1 MKIHFLNKVIAS
13 IFLLISSF
21 SFAQVGTGSPYS
33 FIGFGETNFRGN
45 HSNRAMGGLDVY
57 LDTIHPNINNPASY
71 STLKATTYS
80 IGLNYRK
87 NKISNESET
96 QKITTSSIDYIGVSI
111 PTKKFRFGFGIIPIS
126 SIGYL
131 LNESNQSI
139 SENQVINRFSGQGGL
154 NRAFLN
160 IGFKVLKGIHF
171 GISTNYGFGDILY
184 EKNQLIKGIENGSYL
199 ESELSLSG
207 ISYKFAINTITRFNK
222 LEIHSYFGFEPEGN
236 LKSKNR
242 QVIYTQS
249 VLTESSSVGEV
260 VQPDLSETGMD
271 ETIFNTPKSISF
283 GSGIGIDRKWF
294 FGGQI
299 TNISNSSFINEF
311 INQPNI
317 RYIDEKRFNFGGFF
331 IPDYSSITSYWK
343 RVVYRFGY
351 RSEKKGYTIND
362 QSIKEN
368 VITFGFGLPLAGVSN
383 TNVTFEFGKIGK
395 KSNNL
400 VEENYWAMRI
410 GFSLNDIWFIKRKYN

>member
-1 MKIHFLNKVIAS
+1 MKILCLNKIL
-13 IFLLISSF
+13 IFFLISSF
-21 SFAQVGTGSPYS
+21 SFSQVGTGSPYS

-45 HSNRAMGGLDVY
+45 HSNRAMGGLDIY
-57 LDTIHPNINNPASY
+57 IDSIHPNINNPASY

-87 NKISNESET
+87 NNISNNSET
-96 QKITTSSIDYIGVSI
+96 QKITTSSIDYMGVSI
-111 PTKKFRFGFGIIPIS
+111 PTKKFRFGFGIIPVS

-139 SENQVINRFSGQGGL
+139 SENQVINRFSGEGGL

-160 IGFKVLKGIHF
+160 VGFRVFKGIHAGF
-171 GISTNYGFGDILY
+171 STNYGFGDILY
-184 EKNQLIKGIENGSYL
+184 EKNQLIKGIQNGSYL

-207 ISYKFAINTITRFNK
+207 ISYKFALNSITKLNK
-222 LEIHSYFGFEPEGN
+222 VQIHSHFSFEPEGT

-249 VLTESSSVGEV
+249 VLTESTSVGEV
-260 VQPDLSETGMD
+260 VEPDLSSTGTD
-271 ETIFNTPKSISF
+271 ETIFKSPKSISF
-283 GSGIGIDRKWF
+283 GSGIAIDKKWF

-299 TNISNSSFINEF
+299 TNISNSSFVNNF

-317 RYIDEKRFNFGGFF
+317 RYIDEKRVIFGGFF

-343 RVVYRFGY
+343 RIVYRFGY
-351 RSEKKGYTIND
+351 RTEKKGYVINNE
-362 QSIKEN
+362 SINEN
-368 VITFGFGLPLAGVSN
+368 VITFGFGLPMAGVSN
-383 TNVTFEFGKIGK
+383 TNVTFEIGKIGNK
-395 KSNNL
+395 NNNL
-400 VEENYWAMRI
+400 VEENYLTVRV

>member
-1 MKIHFLNKVIAS
+1 MKILCLNKIL
-13 IFLLISSF
+13 IFFLISSF
-21 SFAQVGTGSPYS
+21 SFSQVGTGSPYS

-57 LDTIHPNINNPASY
+57 IDSIHPNINNPASY

-87 NKISNESET
+87 NNISNNSET
-96 QKITTSSIDYIGVSI
+96 QKITTSSIDYMGVSI
-111 PTKKFRFGFGIIPIS
+111 PTKKFRFGFGIIPVS

-139 SENQVINRFSGQGGL
+139 SENQVINRFSGEGGL

-160 IGFKVLKGIHF
+160 VGFRVFKGIHAGF
-171 GISTNYGFGDILY
+171 STNYGFGDILY
-184 EKNQLIKGIENGSYL
+184 EKNQLIKGIQNGSYL

-207 ISYKFAINTITRFNK
+207 ISYKFALNSITKLNK
-222 LEIHSYFGFEPEGN
+222 IQIHSHFSFEPEGT

-242 QVIYTQS
+242 QVIYIQS
-249 VLTESSSVGEV
+249 VLTESTSVGEV
-260 VQPDLSETGMD
+260 IEPDLSLTGTD
-271 ETIFNTPKSISF
+271 ETIFKSPKSISF
-283 GSGIGIDRKWF
+283 GSGIAIDKKWF

-299 TNISNSSFINEF
+299 TNISNSSFVNNF

-317 RYIDEKRFNFGGFF
+317 RYIDEKRVNFGGFF

-343 RVVYRFGY
+343 RIVYRFGY
-351 RSEKKGYTIND
+351 RTEKKGYVINNE
-362 QSIKEN
+362 SINEN
-368 VITFGFGLPLAGVSN
+368 VITFGFGLPMAGVSN
-383 TNVTFEFGKIGK
+383 TNVTFELGKIGNK
-395 KSNNL
+395 NNNL
-400 VEENYWAMRI
+400 VEENYLTVRV

>member
-1 MKIHFLNKVIAS
+1 MKILCLNKIL
-13 IFLLISSF
+13 IFFLISSF
-21 SFAQVGTGSPYS
+21 SFSQVGTGSPYS

-45 HSNRAMGGLDVY
+45 HSNRAMGGLDINI
-57 LDTIHPNINNPASY
+57 DSIHPNINNPASY

-87 NKISNESET
+87 NNISNDSEN
-96 QKITTSSIDYIGVSI
+96 QKITTSSIDYMGVSI
-111 PTKKFRFGFGIIPIS
+111 PTKKFRFGFGIIPVS

-139 SENQVINRFSGQGGL
+139 SENQVINRFSGEGGL

-160 IGFKVLKGIHF
+160 LGFRVFKGIHAGF
-171 GISTNYGFGDILY
+171 STNYGFGDILY
-184 EKNQLIKGIENGSYL
+184 EKNQLIKGIQNGSYL

-207 ISYKFAINTITRFNK
+207 ISYKFALNSITKLNK
-222 LEIHSYFGFEPEGN
+222 IQIHSHFSFEPEGT

-249 VLTESSSVGEV
+249 VLTESTSVGEV
-260 VQPDLSETGMD
+260 IEPDLSLTGTD
-271 ETIFNTPKSISF
+271 ETIFKSPKSISF
-283 GSGIGIDRKWF
+283 GSGIAIDKKWF

-299 TNISNSSFINEF
+299 TNISNSSFVNNF

-317 RYIDEKRFNFGGFF
+317 RYIDEKRVNFGGFF

-343 RVVYRFGY
+343 RIVYRFGY
-351 RSEKKGYTIND
+351 RTEKKGYVINNE
-362 QSIKEN
+362 SINEN
-368 VITFGFGLPLAGVSN
+368 VITFGFGLPMAGVSN
-383 TNVTFEFGKIGK
+383 TNVTFELGKIGNK
-395 KSNNL
+395 NNNL
-400 VEENYWAMRI
+400 VEENYLTVRV

>member
-1 MKIHFLNKVIAS
+1 MKILCLNKIL
-13 IFLLISSF
+13 IFFLISSF
-21 SFAQVGTGSPYS
+21 SFSQVGTGSPYS

-57 LDTIHPNINNPASY
+57 LDSIHPNINNPASY

-87 NKISNESET
+87 NNISNDSET
-96 QKITTSSIDYIGVSI
+96 QKITTSSIDYMGVSI
-111 PTKKFRFGFGIIPIS
+111 PTKKFRFGFGIIPVS

-139 SENQVINRFSGQGGL
+139 SENQVINRFSGEGGL
-154 NRAFLN
+154 NRAFFN
-160 IGFKVLKGIHF
+160 VGFRVLKSIHLGF
-171 GISTNYGFGDILY
+171 STNYSFGDILY
-184 EKNQLIKGIENGSYL
+184 EKNQLIKGIQNGSYL

-207 ISYKFAINTITRFNK
+207 VSYKFALNSITKLNK
-222 LEIHSYFGFEPEGN
+222 IQIHSHFSFEPEGN

-249 VLTESSSVGEV
+249 VLTESTPVGEV
-260 VQPDLSETGMD
+260 VEPDLSLTGKD
-271 ETIFNTPKSISF
+271 ETIFKSPKSISF
-283 GSGIGIDRKWF
+283 GSGIAMDKKWF

-299 TNISNSSFINEF
+299 TNISNSSFVNDF

-317 RYIDEKRFNFGGFF
+317 KYIDEKRIKFGGFF

-343 RVVYRFGY
+343 RIVYRLGY
-351 RSEKKGYTIND
+351 RTEKKGYLINN
-362 QSIKEN
+362 QPINEN
-368 VITFGFGLPLAGVSN
+368 VITFGFGLPMAGVSN
-383 TNVTFEFGKIGK
+383 TNITFEHGKIGNK
-395 KSNNL
+395 NNNL
-400 VEENYWAMRI
+400 VEENYWTVRV

>member
-1 MKIHFLNKVIAS
+1 MKILCLNKIL
-13 IFLLISSF
+13 ILTFFLISSF
-21 SFAQVGTGSPYS
+21 SFSQVGTGSPYS

-45 HSNRAMGGLDVY
+45 HSNRAMGGLDIY
-57 LDTIHPNINNPASY
+57 IDSIHPNINNPASY

-87 NKISNESET
+87 NNISNDSET
-96 QKITTSSIDYIGVSI
+96 QKITTSSIDYMGVSI
-111 PTKKFRFGFGIIPIS
+111 PTKKFRFGFGIIPVS

-139 SENQVINRFSGQGGL
+139 AENQVINRFSGEGGL

-160 IGFKVLKGIHF
+160 VGFRVLKSIHVGF
-171 GISTNYGFGDILY
+171 STNYSFGDILY
-184 EKNQLIKGIENGSYL
+184 EKNQLIKGIQNGSYL

-207 ISYKFAINTITRFNK
+207 ISYKFALNSIMKLNK
-222 LEIHSYFGFEPEGN
+222 IQIHSHFSFEPEGN

-249 VLTESSSVGEV
+249 VLTESTSVGEV
-260 VQPDLSETGMD
+260 IEPDLSLRGTD
-271 ETIFNTPKSISF
+271 ETIFKSPKSISF
-283 GSGIGIDRKWF
+283 GSGIAMDKKWF

-299 TNISNSSFINEF
+299 TNISNSSFVNDF

-317 RYIDEKRFNFGGFF
+317 EYIDEKRVNFGGFF

-343 RVVYRFGY
+343 RIVYRFGY
-351 RSEKKGYTIND
+351 RTDKKGYLINNE
-362 QSIKEN
+362 SINEN
-368 VITFGFGLPLAGVSN
+368 VITFGFGLPMAGVSN
-383 TNVTFEFGKIGK
+383 TNVTFELGKIGNK
-395 KSNNL
+395 NNNL
-400 VEENYWAMRI
+400 VEENYWTMRV

>member
-1 MKIHFLNKVIAS
+1 
-13 IFLLISSF
+13 
-21 SFAQVGTGSPYS
+21 
-33 FIGFGETNFRGN
+33 
-45 HSNRAMGGLDVY
+45 MGGLDVY
-57 LDTIHPNINNPASY
+57 IDSIHPNINNPASY

-87 NKISNESET
+87 NNISNDSET
-96 QKITTSSIDYIGVSI
+96 QKITTSSIDYMGVSI
-111 PTKKFRFGFGIIPIS
+111 PTKKFRFGFGIIPVS

-139 SENQVINRFSGQGGL
+139 AENQVINRFSGEGGL

-160 IGFKVLKGIHF
+160 VGFRVLKSIHVGF
-171 GISTNYGFGDILY
+171 STNYSFGDILY
-184 EKNQLIKGIENGSYL
+184 EKNQLIKGIQNGSYL

-207 ISYKFAINTITRFNK
+207 ISYKFALNSIMKLNK
-222 LEIHSYFGFEPEGN
+222 IQIHSHFSFEPEGN

-249 VLTESSSVGEV
+249 VLTESTSVGEV
-260 VQPDLSETGMD
+260 IEPDLSLRGTD
-271 ETIFNTPKSISF
+271 ETIFKSPKSISF
-283 GSGIGIDRKWF
+283 GLGIAMDKKWF

-299 TNISNSSFINEF
+299 TNISNSSFVNDF

-317 RYIDEKRFNFGGFF
+317 EYIDEKRVNFGGFF

-343 RVVYRFGY
+343 RIVYRFGY
-351 RSEKKGYTIND
+351 RTDKKGYLINNE
-362 QSIKEN
+362 SINEN
-368 VITFGFGLPLAGVSN
+368 VITFGFGLPMAGVSN
-383 TNVTFEFGKIGK
+383 TNVTFELGKIGNK
-395 KSNNL
+395 NNNL
-400 VEENYWAMRI
+400 VEENYWTMRV

>member
-1 MKIHFLNKVIAS
+1 MNKILILTF
-13 IFLLISSF
+13 FLISSF
-21 SFAQVGTGSPYS
+21 SFSQVGTGSPYS

-57 LDTIHPNINNPASY
+57 IDSIHPNINNPASY

-87 NKISNESET
+87 NNISNDSEN
-96 QKITTSSIDYIGVSI
+96 QKITTSSIDYMGVSI
-111 PTKKFRFGFGIIPIS
+111 PTKKFRFGFGIIPVS

-139 SENQVINRFSGQGGL
+139 AENQVINRFSGEGGL

-160 IGFKVLKGIHF
+160 VGFRVLKSIHVGF
-171 GISTNYGFGDILY
+171 STNYSFGDILY
-184 EKNQLIKGIENGSYL
+184 EKNQLIKGIQNGSYL

-207 ISYKFAINTITRFNK
+207 ISYKFALNSIMKLNK
-222 LEIHSYFGFEPEGN
+222 IQIHSHFSFEPEGN

-249 VLTESSSVGEV
+249 VLTESTSVGEV
-260 VQPDLSETGMD
+260 VEPDLSLSGTD
-271 ETIFNTPKSISF
+271 ETIFKSPKSISF
-283 GSGIGIDRKWF
+283 GSGIAMDKKWF

-299 TNISNSSFINEF
+299 TNISNSSFVNDF

-317 RYIDEKRFNFGGFF
+317 EYIDEKRVNFGGFF

-343 RVVYRFGY
+343 RIVYRFGY
-351 RSEKKGYTIND
+351 RTDKKGYLINNE
-362 QSIKEN
+362 SINEN
-368 VITFGFGLPLAGVSN
+368 VITFGFGLPMAGVSN
-383 TNVTFEFGKIGK
+383 TNVTFELGKIGNK
-395 KSNNL
+395 NNNL
-400 VEENYWAMRI
+400 VEENYWTMRV

>member
-1 MKIHFLNKVIAS
+1 MNKILILTF
-13 IFLLISSF
+13 FLISSF
-21 SFAQVGTGSPYS
+21 SFSQVGTGSPYS

-57 LDTIHPNINNPASY
+57 IDSIHPNINNPASY

-87 NKISNESET
+87 NNISNDSET
-96 QKITTSSIDYIGVSI
+96 QKITTSSIDYMGVSI
-111 PTKKFRFGFGIIPIS
+111 PTKKFRFGFGIIPVS

-139 SENQVINRFSGQGGL
+139 AENQVINRFSGEGGL

-160 IGFKVLKGIHF
+160 VGFRVLKSIHVGF
-171 GISTNYGFGDILY
+171 STNYSFGDILY
-184 EKNQLIKGIENGSYL
+184 EKNQLIKGIQNGSYL

-207 ISYKFAINTITRFNK
+207 ISYKFALNSIMKLNK
-222 LEIHSYFGFEPEGN
+222 IQIHSHFSFEPEGN

-249 VLTESSSVGEV
+249 VLTESTSVGEV
-260 VQPDLSETGMD
+260 IEPDLSLRGTD
-271 ETIFNTPKSISF
+271 ETIFKSPKSISF
-283 GSGIGIDRKWF
+283 GSGIAIDKKWF

-299 TNISNSSFINEF
+299 TNISNSSFVNDF

-317 RYIDEKRFNFGGFF
+317 EYIDEKRVNFGGFF

-343 RVVYRFGY
+343 RIVYRFGY
-351 RSEKKGYTIND
+351 RTDKKGYLINNE
-362 QSIKEN
+362 SINEN
-368 VITFGFGLPLAGVSN
+368 VITFGFGLPMAGVSN
-383 TNVTFEFGKIGK
+383 TNVTFELGKIGNK
-395 KSNNL
+395 NNNL
-400 VEENYWAMRI
+400 VEENYWTMRV

>member
-1 MKIHFLNKVIAS
+1 MNKILILTF
-13 IFLLISSF
+13 FLISSF
-21 SFAQVGTGSPYS
+21 SFSQVGTGSPYS

-57 LDTIHPNINNPASY
+57 IDSIHPNINNPASY

-87 NKISNESET
+87 NNISNDSET
-96 QKITTSSIDYIGVSI
+96 QKITTSSIDYMGVSI
-111 PTKKFRFGFGIIPIS
+111 PTKKFRFGFGIIPVS

-139 SENQVINRFSGQGGL
+139 AENQVINRFSGEGGL

-160 IGFKVLKGIHF
+160 VGFRVLKSIHVGF
-171 GISTNYGFGDILY
+171 STNYSFGDILY
-184 EKNQLIKGIENGSYL
+184 EKNQLIKGIQNGSYL

-207 ISYKFAINTITRFNK
+207 ISYKFALNSITKLNK
-222 LEIHSYFGFEPEGN
+222 VQIHSHFSFEPEGT

-249 VLTESSSVGEV
+249 VLTESTSVGEV
-260 VQPDLSETGMD
+260 VEPDLSSTGTD
-271 ETIFNTPKSISF
+271 ETIFKSPKSISF
-283 GSGIGIDRKWF
+283 GSGIAIDKKWF

-299 TNISNSSFINEF
+299 TNISNSSFVNNF

-317 RYIDEKRFNFGGFF
+317 RYIDEKRVNFGGFF

-343 RVVYRFGY
+343 RIVYRFGY
-351 RSEKKGYTIND
+351 RTDKKGYLINNE
-362 QSIKEN
+362 SINEN
-368 VITFGFGLPLAGVSN
+368 VITFGFGLPMAGVSN
-383 TNVTFEFGKIGK
+383 TNVTFELGKIGNK
-395 KSNNL
+395 NNNL
-400 VEENYWAMRI
+400 VEENYWTMRV

>member
-1 MKIHFLNKVIAS
+1 MNKILILTF
-13 IFLLISSF
+13 FLISSF
-21 SFAQVGTGSPYS
+21 SFSQVGTGSPYS

-57 LDTIHPNINNPASY
+57 IDSIHPNINNPASY

-87 NKISNESET
+87 NNISNDSET
-96 QKITTSSIDYIGVSI
+96 QKITTSSIDYMGVSI
-111 PTKKFRFGFGIIPIS
+111 PTKKFRFGFGIIPVS

-139 SENQVINRFSGQGGL
+139 AENQVINRFSGEGGL

-160 IGFKVLKGIHF
+160 VGFRVLKSIHVGF
-171 GISTNYGFGDILY
+171 STNYSFGDILY
-184 EKNQLIKGIENGSYL
+184 EKNQLIKGIQNGSYL

-207 ISYKFAINTITRFNK
+207 ISYKFALNSIMKLNK
-222 LEIHSYFGFEPEGN
+222 IQIHSHFSFEPEGN

-249 VLTESSSVGEV
+249 VLTESTSVGEV
-260 VQPDLSETGMD
+260 VEPDLSLSGTD
-271 ETIFNTPKSISF
+271 ETIFKSPKSISF
-283 GSGIGIDRKWF
+283 GSGIAIDKKWF

-299 TNISNSSFINEF
+299 TNISNSSFVNDF

-317 RYIDEKRFNFGGFF
+317 EYIDEKRVNFGGFF

-343 RVVYRFGY
+343 RIVYRFGY
-351 RSEKKGYTIND
+351 RTDKKGYLINNE
-362 QSIKEN
+362 SINEN
-368 VITFGFGLPLAGVSN
+368 VITFGFGLPMAGVSN
-383 TNVTFEFGKIGK
+383 TNVTFELGKIGNK
-395 KSNNL
+395 NNNL
-400 VEENYWAMRI
+400 VEENYWTMRV

>member
-1 MKIHFLNKVIAS
+1 MKILCLNKIL
-13 IFLLISSF
+13 IFFLISSF
-21 SFAQVGTGSPYS
+21 SFSQVGTGSPYS

-45 HSNRAMGGLDVY
+45 HSNRAMGGLDIY
-57 LDTIHPNINNPASY
+57 IDSIHPNINNPASY

-87 NKISNESET
+87 NNISNNSET
-96 QKITTSSIDYIGVSI
+96 QKITTSSIDYMGVSI
-111 PTKKFRFGFGIIPIS
+111 PTKKFRFGFGIIPVS

-139 SENQVINRFSGQGGL
+139 SENQVINRFSGEGGL

-160 IGFKVLKGIHF
+160 VGFRVFKGIHAGF
-171 GISTNYGFGDILY
+171 STNYGFGDILY
-184 EKNQLIKGIENGSYL
+184 EKNQLIKGIQNGSYL

-207 ISYKFAINTITRFNK
+207 ISYKFALNSITKLNK
-222 LEIHSYFGFEPEGN
+222 VQIHGHFSFEPEGT

-249 VLTESSSVGEV
+249 VLTESTSVGEV
-260 VQPDLSETGMD
+260 VEPDLSSTGTD
-271 ETIFNTPKSISF
+271 ETIFKSPKSISF
-283 GSGIGIDRKWF
+283 GSGIAIDKKWF

-299 TNISNSSFINEF
+299 TNISNSSFVNNF

-317 RYIDEKRFNFGGFF
+317 RYIDEKRVNFGGFF

-343 RVVYRFGY
+343 RIVYRFGY
-351 RSEKKGYTIND
+351 RTEKKGYVINNE
-362 QSIKEN
+362 SINEN
-368 VITFGFGLPLAGVSN
+368 VITFGFGLPMAGVSN
-383 TNVTFEFGKIGK
+383 TNVTFELGKIGNK
-395 KSNNL
+395 NNNL
-400 VEENYWAMRI
+400 VEENYLTVRV
-410 GFSLNDIWFIKRKYN
+410 GFSLNDVWFIKRKYN

>member
-1 MKIHFLNKVIAS
+1 MNKILILTF
-13 IFLLISSF
+13 FLISSF
-21 SFAQVGTGSPYS
+21 SFSQVGTGSPYS

-57 LDTIHPNINNPASY
+57 IDSIHPNINNPASY

-87 NKISNESET
+87 NNISNDSET
-96 QKITTSSIDYIGVSI
+96 QKITTSSIDYMGVSI
-111 PTKKFRFGFGIIPIS
+111 PTKKFRFGFGIIPVS

-139 SENQVINRFSGQGGL
+139 AENQVINRFSGEGGL

-160 IGFKVLKGIHF
+160 VGFRVLKSIHVGF
-171 GISTNYGFGDILY
+171 STNYSFGDILY
-184 EKNQLIKGIENGSYL
+184 EKNQLIKGIQNGSYL

-207 ISYKFAINTITRFNK
+207 ISYKFALNSIMKLNK
-222 LEIHSYFGFEPEGN
+222 IQIHSHFSFEPEGN

-249 VLTESSSVGEV
+249 VLTESTSVGEV
-260 VQPDLSETGMD
+260 IEPDLSLRGTD
-271 ETIFNTPKSISF
+271 ETIFKSPKSISF
-283 GSGIGIDRKWF
+283 GSGIAMDKKWF

-299 TNISNSSFINEF
+299 TNISNSSFVNDF

-317 RYIDEKRFNFGGFF
+317 EYIDEKRVNFGGFF

-343 RVVYRFGY
+343 RIVYRFGY
-351 RSEKKGYTIND
+351 RTDKKGYLINNE
-362 QSIKEN
+362 SINEN
-368 VITFGFGLPLAGVSN
+368 VITFGFGLPMAGVSN
-383 TNVTFEFGKIGK
+383 TNVTFELGKIGNK
-395 KSNNL
+395 NNNL
-400 VEENYWAMRI
+400 VEENYWTMRV

>member
-1 MKIHFLNKVIAS
+1 
-13 IFLLISSF
+13 
-21 SFAQVGTGSPYS
+21 
-33 FIGFGETNFRGN
+33 
-45 HSNRAMGGLDVY
+45 MGGLDVY
-57 LDTIHPNINNPASY
+57 IDSIHPNINNPASY

-87 NKISNESET
+87 NNISNDSET
-96 QKITTSSIDYIGVSI
+96 QKITTSSIDYMGVSI
-111 PTKKFRFGFGIIPIS
+111 PTKKFRFGFGIIPVS

-139 SENQVINRFSGQGGL
+139 AENQVINRFSGEGGL

-160 IGFKVLKGIHF
+160 VGFRVLKSIHVGF
-171 GISTNYGFGDILY
+171 STNYSFGDILY
-184 EKNQLIKGIENGSYL
+184 EKNQLIKGIQNGSYL

-207 ISYKFAINTITRFNK
+207 ISYKFALNSIMKLNK
-222 LEIHSYFGFEPEGN
+222 IQIHSHFSFEPEGN

-249 VLTESSSVGEV
+249 VLTESTSVGEV
-260 VQPDLSETGMD
+260 IEPDLSLRGTD
-271 ETIFNTPKSISF
+271 ETIFKSPKSISF
-283 GSGIGIDRKWF
+283 GSGIAMDKKWF

-299 TNISNSSFINEF
+299 TNISNSSFVNDF

-317 RYIDEKRFNFGGFF
+317 EYIDEKRVNFGGFF

-343 RVVYRFGY
+343 RIVYRFGY
-351 RSEKKGYTIND
+351 RTDKKGYLINNE
-362 QSIKEN
+362 SINEN
-368 VITFGFGLPLAGVSN
+368 VITFGFGLPMAGVSN
-383 TNVTFEFGKIGK
+383 TNVTFELGKIGNK
-395 KSNNL
+395 NNNL
-400 VEENYWAMRI
+400 VEENYWTMRV

>member
-1 MKIHFLNKVIAS
+1 MNKILILTF
-13 IFLLISSF
+13 FLISSF
-21 SFAQVGTGSPYS
+21 SFSQVGTGSPYS

-57 LDTIHPNINNPASY
+57 IDSIHPNINNPASY

-87 NKISNESET
+87 NNISNDSET
-96 QKITTSSIDYIGVSI
+96 QKITTSSIDYMGVSI
-111 PTKKFRFGFGIIPIS
+111 PTKKFRFGFGIIPVS

-139 SENQVINRFSGQGGL
+139 AENQVINRFSGEGGL

-160 IGFKVLKGIHF
+160 VGFRVLKSIHVGF
-171 GISTNYGFGDILY
+171 STNYSFGDILY
-184 EKNQLIKGIENGSYL
+184 EKNQLIKGIQNGSYL

-207 ISYKFAINTITRFNK
+207 ISYKFALNSIMKLNK
-222 LEIHSYFGFEPEGN
+222 IQIHSHFSFEPEGN

-249 VLTESSSVGEV
+249 VLTESTSVGEV
-260 VQPDLSETGMD
+260 IEPDLSLRGTD
-271 ETIFNTPKSISF
+271 ETIFKSPKSISF
-283 GSGIGIDRKWF
+283 GSGIAIDKKWF

-299 TNISNSSFINEF
+299 TNISNSSFVNDF

-317 RYIDEKRFNFGGFF
+317 EYIDEKRVNFGGFF

-343 RVVYRFGY
+343 RIVYRFGY
-351 RSEKKGYTIND
+351 RTDKKGYLINNE
-362 QSIKEN
+362 SINEN
-368 VITFGFGLPLAGVSN
+368 VITFGFGLPMAGVSN
-383 TNVTFEFGKIGK
+383 TNITFELGKIGNK
-395 KSNNL
+395 NNNL
-400 VEENYWAMRI
+400 VEENYWTMRV

>member
-1 MKIHFLNKVIAS
+1 MNKILILTF
-13 IFLLISSF
+13 FLISSF
-21 SFAQVGTGSPYS
+21 SFSQVGTGSPYS

-57 LDTIHPNINNPASY
+57 IDSIHPNINNPASY

-87 NKISNESET
+87 NNISNDSET
-96 QKITTSSIDYIGVSI
+96 QKITTSSIDYMGVSI
-111 PTKKFRFGFGIIPIS
+111 PTKKFRFGFGIIPVS

-139 SENQVINRFSGQGGL
+139 AENQVINRFSGEGGL

-160 IGFKVLKGIHF
+160 VGFRVLKSIHVGF
-171 GISTNYGFGDILY
+171 STNYSFGDILY
-184 EKNQLIKGIENGSYL
+184 EKNQLIKGIQNGSYL

-207 ISYKFAINTITRFNK
+207 ISYKFALNSIMKLNK
-222 LEIHSYFGFEPEGN
+222 IQIHSHFSFEPEGN

-249 VLTESSSVGEV
+249 VLTESTSVGEV
-260 VQPDLSETGMD
+260 VEPDLSLSGTD
-271 ETIFNTPKSISF
+271 ETIFKSPKSISF
-283 GSGIGIDRKWF
+283 GSGIAIDKKWF

-299 TNISNSSFINEF
+299 TNISNSSFVNDF

-317 RYIDEKRFNFGGFF
+317 EYIDEKRVNFGGFF

-343 RVVYRFGY
+343 RIVYRFGY
-351 RSEKKGYTIND
+351 RTDKKGYLINNE
-362 QSIKEN
+362 SINEN
-368 VITFGFGLPLAGVSN
+368 VITFGFGLPMAGVSN
-383 TNVTFEFGKIGK
+383 TNITFELGKIGNK
-395 KSNNL
+395 NNNL
-400 VEENYWAMRI
+400 VEENYWTMRV

>member
-1 MKIHFLNKVIAS
+1 MNKILILTF
-13 IFLLISSF
+13 FLISSF
-21 SFAQVGTGSPYS
+21 SFSQVGTGSPYS

-57 LDTIHPNINNPASY
+57 IDSIHPNINNPASY

-87 NKISNESET
+87 NNISNDSEN
-96 QKITTSSIDYIGVSI
+96 QKITTSSIDYMGVSI
-111 PTKKFRFGFGIIPIS
+111 PTKKFRFGFGIIPVS

-139 SENQVINRFSGQGGL
+139 AENQVINRFSGEGGL

-160 IGFKVLKGIHF
+160 VGFRVLKSIHVGF
-171 GISTNYGFGDILY
+171 STNYSFGDILY
-184 EKNQLIKGIENGSYL
+184 EKNQLIKGIQNGSYL

-207 ISYKFAINTITRFNK
+207 ISYKFALNSIMKLNK
-222 LEIHSYFGFEPEGN
+222 IQIHSHFSFEPEGN

-249 VLTESSSVGEV
+249 VLTESTSVGEV
-260 VQPDLSETGMD
+260 IEPDLSLSGTD
-271 ETIFNTPKSISF
+271 ETIFKSPKSISF
-283 GSGIGIDRKWF
+283 GSGIAMDKKWF

-299 TNISNSSFINEF
+299 TNISNSSFVNDF

-317 RYIDEKRFNFGGFF
+317 EYIDEKRVNFGGFF

-343 RVVYRFGY
+343 RIVYRFGY
-351 RSEKKGYTIND
+351 RTDKKGYLINNE
-362 QSIKEN
+362 SINEN
-368 VITFGFGLPLAGVSN
+368 VITFGFGLPMAGVSN
-383 TNVTFEFGKIGK
+383 TNVTFELGKIGNK
-395 KSNNL
+395 NNNL
-400 VEENYWAMRI
+400 VEENYWTMRV

>member
-1 MKIHFLNKVIAS
+1 LNKIL
-13 IFLLISSF
+13 ILTFFLISSF
-21 SFAQVGTGSPYS
+21 SFSQVGTGSPYS

-57 LDTIHPNINNPASY
+57 IDSIHPNINNPASY

-87 NKISNESET
+87 NNISNDSEN
-96 QKITTSSIDYIGVSI
+96 QKITTSSIDYMGVSI
-111 PTKKFRFGFGIIPIS
+111 PTKKFRFGFGIIPVS

-139 SENQVINRFSGQGGL
+139 AENQVINRFSGEGGL

-160 IGFKVLKGIHF
+160 VGFRVLKSIHVGF
-171 GISTNYGFGDILY
+171 STNYSFGDILY
-184 EKNQLIKGIENGSYL
+184 EKNQLIKGIQNGSYL

-207 ISYKFAINTITRFNK
+207 ISYKFALNSIMKLNK
-222 LEIHSYFGFEPEGN
+222 IQIHSHFSFEPEGN

-249 VLTESSSVGEV
+249 VLTESTSVGEV
-260 VQPDLSETGMD
+260 VEPDLSLSGTD
-271 ETIFNTPKSISF
+271 ETIFKSPKSISF
-283 GSGIGIDRKWF
+283 GSGIAMDKKWF

-299 TNISNSSFINEF
+299 TNISNSSFVNDF

-317 RYIDEKRFNFGGFF
+317 EYIDEKRVNFGGFF

-343 RVVYRFGY
+343 RIVYRFGY
-351 RSEKKGYTIND
+351 RTDKKGYLINNE
-362 QSIKEN
+362 SINEN
-368 VITFGFGLPLAGVSN
+368 VITFGFGLPMAGVSN
-383 TNVTFEFGKIGK
+383 TNVTFELGKIGNK
-395 KSNNL
+395 NNNL
-400 VEENYWAMRI
+400 VEENYWTMRV

>member
-1 MKIHFLNKVIAS
+1 MNKILILTF
-13 IFLLISSF
+13 FLISSF
-21 SFAQVGTGSPYS
+21 SFSQVGTGSPYS

-57 LDTIHPNINNPASY
+57 IDSIHPNINNPASY

-87 NKISNESET
+87 NNISNDSET
-96 QKITTSSIDYIGVSI
+96 QKITTSSIDYMGVSI
-111 PTKKFRFGFGIIPIS
+111 PTKKFRFGFGIIPVS

-139 SENQVINRFSGQGGL
+139 AENQVINRFSGEGGL

-160 IGFKVLKGIHF
+160 VGFRVLKSIHVGF
-171 GISTNYGFGDILY
+171 STNYSFGDILY
-184 EKNQLIKGIENGSYL
+184 EKNQLIKGIQNGSYL

-207 ISYKFAINTITRFNK
+207 ISYKFALNSIMKLNK
-222 LEIHSYFGFEPEGN
+222 IQIHSHFSFEPEGN

-249 VLTESSSVGEV
+249 VLTESTSVGEV
-260 VQPDLSETGMD
+260 IEPDLSLRGTD
-271 ETIFNTPKSISF
+271 ETIFKSPKSISF
-283 GSGIGIDRKWF
+283 GLGIAMDKKWF

-299 TNISNSSFINEF
+299 TNISNSSFVNDF

-317 RYIDEKRFNFGGFF
+317 EYIDEKRVNFGGFF

-343 RVVYRFGY
+343 RIVYRFGY
-351 RSEKKGYTIND
+351 RTDKKGYLINNE
-362 QSIKEN
+362 SINEN
-368 VITFGFGLPLAGVSN
+368 VITFGFGLPMAGVSN
-383 TNVTFEFGKIGK
+383 TNVTFELGKIGNK
-395 KSNNL
+395 NNNL
-400 VEENYWAMRI
+400 VEENYWTMRV

>member
-1 MKIHFLNKVIAS
+1 MNKILILTF
-13 IFLLISSF
+13 FLISSF
-21 SFAQVGTGSPYS
+21 SFSQVGTGSPYS

-45 HSNRAMGGLDVY
+45 HSNRAMGGLDIY
-57 LDTIHPNINNPASY
+57 IDSIHPNINNPASY

-87 NKISNESET
+87 NNISNDSET
-96 QKITTSSIDYIGVSI
+96 QKITTSSIDYMGVSI
-111 PTKKFRFGFGIIPIS
+111 PTKKFRFGFGIIPVS

-139 SENQVINRFSGQGGL
+139 AENQVINRFSGEGGL

-160 IGFKVLKGIHF
+160 VGFRVLKSIHVGF
-171 GISTNYGFGDILY
+171 STNYSFGDILY
-184 EKNQLIKGIENGSYL
+184 EKNQLIKGIQNGSYL

-207 ISYKFAINTITRFNK
+207 ISYKFALNSIMKLNK
-222 LEIHSYFGFEPEGN
+222 IQIHSHFSFEPEGN

-249 VLTESSSVGEV
+249 VLTESTSVGEV
-260 VQPDLSETGMD
+260 VEPDLSLIGKD
-271 ETIFNTPKSISF
+271 ETIFKSPKSISF
-283 GSGIGIDRKWF
+283 GSGIAMDKKWF

-299 TNISNSSFINEF
+299 TNISNSSFVNDF

-317 RYIDEKRFNFGGFF
+317 EYIDEKRVNFGGFF

-343 RVVYRFGY
+343 RIVYRFGY
-351 RSEKKGYTIND
+351 RTDKKGYLINNE
-362 QSIKEN
+362 SINEN
-368 VITFGFGLPLAGVSN
+368 VITFGFGLPMAGVSN
-383 TNVTFEFGKIGK
+383 TNVTFELGKIGNK
-395 KSNNL
+395 NNNL
-400 VEENYWAMRI
+400 VEENYWTMRV

>member
-1 MKIHFLNKVIAS
+1 MNKILILTF
-13 IFLLISSF
+13 FLISSF
-21 SFAQVGTGSPYS
+21 SFSQVGTGSPYS

-57 LDTIHPNINNPASY
+57 IDSIHPNINNPASY

-87 NKISNESET
+87 NNISNDSET
-96 QKITTSSIDYIGVSI
+96 QKITTSSIDYMGVSI
-111 PTKKFRFGFGIIPIS
+111 PTKKFRFGFGIIPVS

-139 SENQVINRFSGQGGL
+139 AENQVINRFSGEGGL

-160 IGFKVLKGIHF
+160 VGFRVLKSIHVGF
-171 GISTNYGFGDILY
+171 STNYSFGDILY
-184 EKNQLIKGIENGSYL
+184 EKNQLIKGIQNGSYL

-207 ISYKFAINTITRFNK
+207 ISYKFALNSIMKLNK
-222 LEIHSYFGFEPEGN
+222 IQIHSHFSFEPEGN

-249 VLTESSSVGEV
+249 VLTESTSVGEV
-260 VQPDLSETGMD
+260 IEPDLSLRGKD
-271 ETIFNTPKSISF
+271 ETIFKSPKSISF
-283 GSGIGIDRKWF
+283 GSGIAMDKKWF

-299 TNISNSSFINEF
+299 TNISNSSFVNDF

-317 RYIDEKRFNFGGFF
+317 EYIDEKRVNFGGFF

-343 RVVYRFGY
+343 RIVYRFGY
-351 RSEKKGYTIND
+351 RTDKKGYLINNE
-362 QSIKEN
+362 SINEN
-368 VITFGFGLPLAGVSN
+368 VITFGFGLPMAGVSN
-383 TNVTFEFGKIGK
+383 TNVTFELGKIGNK
-395 KSNNL
+395 NNNL
-400 VEENYWAMRI
+400 VEENYWTMRV

>member
-1 MKIHFLNKVIAS
+1 MKILCLNKIL
-13 IFLLISSF
+13 IFFLISSF
-21 SFAQVGTGSPYS
+21 SFSQVGTGSPYS

-45 HSNRAMGGLDVY
+45 HSNRAMGGLDIY
-57 LDTIHPNINNPASY
+57 IDSIHPNINNPASY

-87 NKISNESET
+87 NNISNDSET
-96 QKITTSSIDYIGVSI
+96 QKITTSSIDYMGVSI
-111 PTKKFRFGFGIIPIS
+111 PTKKFRFGFGIIPVS

-139 SENQVINRFSGQGGL
+139 AENQVINRFSGEGGL

-160 IGFKVLKGIHF
+160 VGFRVLKSIHVGF
-171 GISTNYGFGDILY
+171 STNYSFGDILY
-184 EKNQLIKGIENGSYL
+184 EKNQLIKGIQNGSYL

-207 ISYKFAINTITRFNK
+207 ISYKFALNSIMKLNK
-222 LEIHSYFGFEPEGN
+222 IQIHSHFSFEPEGN

-249 VLTESSSVGEV
+249 VLTESTSVGEV
-260 VQPDLSETGMD
+260 IEPDLSLRGTD
-271 ETIFNTPKSISF
+271 ETIFKSPKSISF
-283 GSGIGIDRKWF
+283 GSGIAMDKKWF

-299 TNISNSSFINEF
+299 TNISNSSFVNDF

-317 RYIDEKRFNFGGFF
+317 EYIDEKRVNFGGFF

-343 RVVYRFGY
+343 RIVYRFGY
-351 RSEKKGYTIND
+351 RTDKKGYLINNE
-362 QSIKEN
+362 SINEN
-368 VITFGFGLPLAGVSN
+368 VITFGFGLPMAGVSN
-383 TNVTFEFGKIGK
+383 TNVTFELGKIGNK
-395 KSNNL
+395 NNNL
-400 VEENYWAMRI
+400 VEENYWTMRV

>member
-1 MKIHFLNKVIAS
+1 MNKILILTF
-13 IFLLISSF
+13 FLISSF
-21 SFAQVGTGSPYS
+21 SFSQVGTGSPYS

-57 LDTIHPNINNPASY
+57 IDSIHPNINNPASY

-87 NKISNESET
+87 NNISNDSEN
-96 QKITTSSIDYIGVSI
+96 QKITTSSIDYMGVSI
-111 PTKKFRFGFGIIPIS
+111 PTKKFRFGFGIIPVS

-139 SENQVINRFSGQGGL
+139 AENQVINRFSGEGGL

-160 IGFKVLKGIHF
+160 VGFRVLKSIHVGF
-171 GISTNYGFGDILY
+171 STNYSFGDILY
-184 EKNQLIKGIENGSYL
+184 EKNQLIKGIQNGSYL

-207 ISYKFAINTITRFNK
+207 ISYKFALNSIMKLNK
-222 LEIHSYFGFEPEGN
+222 IQIHSHFSFEPEGN

-249 VLTESSSVGEV
+249 VLTESTSVGEV
-260 VQPDLSETGMD
+260 VEPDLSLSGTD
-271 ETIFNTPKSISF
+271 ETIFKSPKSISF
-283 GSGIGIDRKWF
+283 GSGIAMDKKWF

-299 TNISNSSFINEF
+299 TNISNSSFVNDF

-317 RYIDEKRFNFGGFF
+317 EYIDEKRVNFGGFF

-343 RVVYRFGY
+343 RIVYRFGY
-351 RSEKKGYTIND
+351 RTDKKGYLINNE
-362 QSIKEN
+362 SINEN
-368 VITFGFGLPLAGVSN
+368 VITFGFGLPMAGVSN
-383 TNVTFEFGKIGK
+383 TNITFELGKIGNK
-395 KSNNL
+395 NNNL
-400 VEENYWAMRI
+400 VEENYWTMRV

>member
-1 MKIHFLNKVIAS
+1 MNKILILTF
-13 IFLLISSF
+13 FLISSF
-21 SFAQVGTGSPYS
+21 SFSQVGTGSPYS

-57 LDTIHPNINNPASY
+57 IDSIHPNINNPASY

-87 NKISNESET
+87 NNISNDSET
-96 QKITTSSIDYIGVSI
+96 QKITTSSIDYMGVSI
-111 PTKKFRFGFGIIPIS
+111 PTKKFRFGFGIIPVS

-139 SENQVINRFSGQGGL
+139 AENQVINRFSGEGGL

-160 IGFKVLKGIHF
+160 VGFRVLKSIHVGF
-171 GISTNYGFGDILY
+171 STNYSFGDILY
-184 EKNQLIKGIENGSYL
+184 EKNQLIKGIQNGSYL

-207 ISYKFAINTITRFNK
+207 ISYKFALNSIMKLNK
-222 LEIHSYFGFEPEGN
+222 IQIHSHFSFEPEGN

-249 VLTESSSVGEV
+249 VLTESTSVGEV
-260 VQPDLSETGMD
+260 VEPDLSLSGTD
-271 ETIFNTPKSISF
+271 ETIFKSPKSISF
-283 GSGIGIDRKWF
+283 GSGIAMDKKWF

-299 TNISNSSFINEF
+299 TNISNSSFVNDF

-317 RYIDEKRFNFGGFF
+317 EYIDEKRVNFGGFF

-343 RVVYRFGY
+343 RIVYRFGY
-351 RSEKKGYTIND
+351 RTDKKGYLINNE
-362 QSIKEN
+362 SINEN
-368 VITFGFGLPLAGVSN
+368 VITFGFGLPMAGVSN
-383 TNVTFEFGKIGK
+383 TNITFELGKIGNK
-395 KSNNL
+395 NNNL
-400 VEENYWAMRI
+400 VEENYWTMRV

>member
-1 MKIHFLNKVIAS
+1 LNKIL
-13 IFLLISSF
+13 ILTFFLISSF
-21 SFAQVGTGSPYS
+21 SFSQVGTGSPYS

-57 LDTIHPNINNPASY
+57 IDSIHPNINNPASY

-87 NKISNESET
+87 NNISNDSET
-96 QKITTSSIDYIGVSI
+96 QKITTSSIDYMGVSI
-111 PTKKFRFGFGIIPIS
+111 PTKKFRFGFGIIPVS

-139 SENQVINRFSGQGGL
+139 AENQVINRFSGEGGL

-160 IGFKVLKGIHF
+160 VGFRVLKSIHVGF
-171 GISTNYGFGDILY
+171 STNYSFGDILY
-184 EKNQLIKGIENGSYL
+184 EKNQLIKGIQNGSYL

-207 ISYKFAINTITRFNK
+207 ISYKFALNSIMKLNK
-222 LEIHSYFGFEPEGN
+222 IQIHSHFSFEPEGN

-249 VLTESSSVGEV
+249 VLTESTSVGEV
-260 VQPDLSETGMD
+260 IEPDLSLRGTD
-271 ETIFNTPKSISF
+271 ETIFKSPKSISF
-283 GSGIGIDRKWF
+283 GSGIAMDKKWF

-299 TNISNSSFINEF
+299 TNISNSSFVNDF

-317 RYIDEKRFNFGGFF
+317 EYIDEKRVNFGGFF

-343 RVVYRFGY
+343 RIVYRFGY
-351 RSEKKGYTIND
+351 RTDKKGYLINNE
-362 QSIKEN
+362 SINEN
-368 VITFGFGLPLAGVSN
+368 VITFGFGLPMAGVSN
-383 TNVTFEFGKIGK
+383 TNVTFELGKIGNK
-395 KSNNL
+395 NNNL
-400 VEENYWAMRI
+400 VEENYWTMRV

>member
-1 MKIHFLNKVIAS
+1 MNKILILKF
-13 IFLLISSF
+13 FLISSF
-21 SFAQVGTGSPYS
+21 SFSQVGTGSPYS

-57 LDTIHPNINNPASY
+57 IDSIHPNINNPASY

-87 NKISNESET
+87 NNISNDSET
-96 QKITTSSIDYIGVSI
+96 QKITTSSIDYMGVSI
-111 PTKKFRFGFGIIPIS
+111 PTKKFRFGFGIIPVS

-139 SENQVINRFSGQGGL
+139 AENQVINRFSGEGGL

-160 IGFKVLKGIHF
+160 VGFRVLKSIHVGF
-171 GISTNYGFGDILY
+171 STNYSFGDILY
-184 EKNQLIKGIENGSYL
+184 EKNQLIKGIQNGSYL

-207 ISYKFAINTITRFNK
+207 ISYKFALNSIMKLNK
-222 LEIHSYFGFEPEGN
+222 IQIHSHFSFEPEGN

-249 VLTESSSVGEV
+249 VLTESTSVGEV
-260 VQPDLSETGMD
+260 IEPDLSLRGTD
-271 ETIFNTPKSISF
+271 ETIFKSPKSISF
-283 GSGIGIDRKWF
+283 GSGIAMDKKWF

-299 TNISNSSFINEF
+299 TNISNSSFVNDF

-317 RYIDEKRFNFGGFF
+317 EYIDEKRVNFGGFF

-343 RVVYRFGY
+343 RIVYRFGY
-351 RSEKKGYTIND
+351 RTDKKGYLINNE
-362 QSIKEN
+362 SINEN
-368 VITFGFGLPLAGVSN
+368 VITFGFGLPMAGVSN
-383 TNVTFEFGKIGK
+383 TNVTFELGKIGNK
-395 KSNNL
+395 NNNL
-400 VEENYWAMRI
+400 VEENYWTMRV

>member
-1 MKIHFLNKVIAS
+1 LNKIL
-13 IFLLISSF
+13 ILTFFLISSF
-21 SFAQVGTGSPYS
+21 SFSQVGTGSPYS

-57 LDTIHPNINNPASY
+57 IDSIHPNINNPASY

-87 NKISNESET
+87 NNISNDSET
-96 QKITTSSIDYIGVSI
+96 QKITTSSIDYMGVSI
-111 PTKKFRFGFGIIPIS
+111 PTKKFRFGFGIIPVS

-139 SENQVINRFSGQGGL
+139 AENQVINRFSGEGGL

-160 IGFKVLKGIHF
+160 VGFRVLKSIHVGF
-171 GISTNYGFGDILY
+171 STNYSFGDILY
-184 EKNQLIKGIENGSYL
+184 EKNQLIKGIQNGSYL

-207 ISYKFAINTITRFNK
+207 ISYKFALNSIMKLNK
-222 LEIHSYFGFEPEGN
+222 IQIHSHFSFEPEGN

-249 VLTESSSVGEV
+249 VLTESTSVGEV
-260 VQPDLSETGMD
+260 VEPDLSLSGTD
-271 ETIFNTPKSISF
+271 ETIFKSPKSISF
-283 GSGIGIDRKWF
+283 GSGIAMDKKWF

-299 TNISNSSFINEF
+299 TNISNSSFVNDF

-317 RYIDEKRFNFGGFF
+317 EYIDEKRVNFGGFF

-343 RVVYRFGY
+343 RIVYRFGY
-351 RSEKKGYTIND
+351 RTDKKGYLINNE
-362 QSIKEN
+362 SINEN
-368 VITFGFGLPLAGVSN
+368 VITFGFGLPMAGVSN
-383 TNVTFEFGKIGK
+383 TNVTFELGKIGNK
-395 KSNNL
+395 NNNL
-400 VEENYWAMRI
+400 VEENYWTMRV

>member
-1 MKIHFLNKVIAS
+1 MNKILILTF
-13 IFLLISSF
+13 FLISSF
-21 SFAQVGTGSPYS
+21 SFSQVGTGSPYS

-57 LDTIHPNINNPASY
+57 IDSIHPNINNPASY

-87 NKISNESET
+87 NNISNDSET
-96 QKITTSSIDYIGVSI
+96 QKITTSSIDYMGVSI
-111 PTKKFRFGFGIIPIS
+111 PTKKFRFGFGIIPVS

-139 SENQVINRFSGQGGL
+139 AENQVINRFSGEGGL

-160 IGFKVLKGIHF
+160 VGFRVLKSIHVGF
-171 GISTNYGFGDILY
+171 STNYSFGDILY
-184 EKNQLIKGIENGSYL
+184 EKNQLIKGIQNGSYL

-207 ISYKFAINTITRFNK
+207 ISYKFALNSIMKLNK
-222 LEIHSYFGFEPEGN
+222 IQIHSHFSFEPEGN

-249 VLTESSSVGEV
+249 VLTESTSVGEV
-260 VQPDLSETGMD
+260 VEPDLSLSGTD
-271 ETIFNTPKSISF
+271 ETIFKSPKSISF
-283 GSGIGIDRKWF
+283 GSGIAMDKKWF

-299 TNISNSSFINEF
+299 TNISNSSFVNDF

-317 RYIDEKRFNFGGFF
+317 EYIDEKRVNFGGFF

-343 RVVYRFGY
+343 RIVYRFGY
-351 RSEKKGYTIND
+351 RTDKKGYLINNE
-362 QSIKEN
+362 SINEN
-368 VITFGFGLPLAGVSN
+368 VITFGFGLPMAGVSN
-383 TNVTFEFGKIGK
+383 TNVTFELGKIGNK
-395 KSNNL
+395 NNNL
-400 VEENYWAMRI
+400 VEENYWTMRV